1 MKLLHIFVIALAAIA
16 CIEASAQ
23 SNNSTATM
31 RRGSRK
37 TEQTASG
44 NAEVT
49 SRMQQRMTIP
59 KASDADLSWMRVI
72 YRELDLTK
80 PANAPLYF
88 PEPPL
93 NGEENLFRTIMR
105 LVADGKLKVYEY
117 LDGREIFTDQY
128 AQSAKDIFE
137 RFHIEAEK
145 AKGSTEKNPRYVIAE
160 ADVPA
165 DEVLSYYIIERYEF
179 DNRNNRLRTII
190 EAVCPVLHRSDEWGM
205 EAVKYPMFW
214 VKYDDLRPYMSTQN
228 IFITDDNNLPS
239 CTYDDFFLLGH
250 YKGDI
255 IKTRNLR
262 NKSMLE
268 LYPNSEDLQRARDSI
283 QTSLDSF
290 ERKLWVPSLEELQA
304 AREARELAAAGNDS
318 TQVTASNTTT
328 RSVISKRGK
337 RPEKAPKIKTKRAKT
352 STPKASRS
360 ATRSV
365 RNRKR

>member
-16 CIEASAQ
+16 CVDASAQ
-23 SNNSTATM
+23 SNSTATM
-31 RRGSRK
+31 RRGSR
-37 TEQTASG
+37 
-44 NAEVT
+44 NAAQQSEAGGQVT
-49 SRMQQRMTIP
+49 SRMQQRMSMP
-59 KASDADLSWMRVI
+59 QASDADLSWMRVI

-117 LDGREIFTDQY
+117 LDGRELFTDQY

-179 DNRNNRLRTII
+179 DNRHNRLRTVI

-214 VKYDDLRPYMSTQN
+214 IKYDDLRPYMSTQN
-228 IFITDDNNLPS
+228 VFVSDDNNLPS
-239 CTYDDFFLLGH
+239 CSYDDFFLLGH

-290 ERKLWVPSLEELQA
+290 ERKLWVPSLEELQT

-318 TQVTASNTTT
+318 TQVAAAKTTS
-328 RSVISKRGK
+328 RSAVSKRGK
-337 RPEKAPKIKTKRAKT
+337 RSEKAPKIKTKRAKSSAPKS
-352 STPKASRS
+352 STT